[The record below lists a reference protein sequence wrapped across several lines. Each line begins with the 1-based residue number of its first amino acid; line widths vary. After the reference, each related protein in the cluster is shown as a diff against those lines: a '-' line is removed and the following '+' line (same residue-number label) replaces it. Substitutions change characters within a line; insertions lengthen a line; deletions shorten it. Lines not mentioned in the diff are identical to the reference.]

1 MSMWHFVG
9 NEHVVSLL
17 SKSVIKDHIS
27 HSYLFSGP
35 ANVGKETLAIKFAQF
50 LQCKDFSI
58 EGPCG
63 VCLSCWKISQ
73 ENHPDVR
80 FVEVDSEKNIS
91 RNRFSVGIED
101 IIDIQRTFILK
112 PLEGVYRIFIFRE
125 ASFLTEDAFGALL
138 KWIEE
143 PPPNVIFILIT
154 DNYSAILPTITS
166 RCQIITFTHVSQEKI
181 DSALAQFSYGDQ
193 QQRIELSKLSKGS
206 IGWAINASK
215 NPEIID
221 DYKHR
226 IHIASTLFESDLE
239 SRLEY
244 AEDMDRALRNDKE
257 EAIKNL
263 GILMSWWRDL
273 MVAKN
278 ELPGSVLNT
287 FALDVLLR
295 HSAMMSNFQI
305 LTFIHKIEET
315 IELLKRN
322 VNSRLVLDSLMLSVP
337 DKLENNK

>member
-1 MSMWHFVG
+1 MWNFVG

-17 SKSVIKDHIS
+17 SKSVINGHIS

-50 LQCKDFSI
+50 LQCKDFST

-63 VCLSCWKISQ
+63 ACLSCWKISK
-73 ENHPDVR
+73 ENHPDVQ
-80 FVEVDSEKNIS
+80 FIEVNPAKNIS
-91 RNRFSVGIED
+91 GNKFSVGIED

-112 PLEGVYRIFIFRE
+112 PLEGMYRIFIFRE

-143 PPPNVIFILIT
+143 PPPNVVFILIT
-154 DNYSAILPTITS
+154 DNYSEILPTITS
-166 RCQIITFTHVSQEKI
+166 RCQTIAFTHVSQEKI
-181 DSALAQFSYGDQ
+181 ESALAQSSYGDK
-193 QQRIELSKLSKGS
+193 QQRLELSKLSKGS
-206 IGWAINASK
+206 IGWAIKASK

-221 DYKHR
+221 DYKHK
-226 IHIASTLFESDLE
+226 IHIASTLFENDLE
-239 SRLEY
+239 SRLKY
-244 AEDMDRALRNDKE
+244 AEDIDRTLRNDKE
-257 EAIKNL
+257 EAIKHL
-263 GILMSWWRDL
+263 GVLMSWWRDL
-273 MVAKN
+273 MVIKN
-278 ELPGSVLNT
+278 GLPGNALNT

-305 LTFIHKIEET
+305 LTFIHKIGET
-315 IELLKRN
+315 IELLKNN

>member
-1 MSMWHFVG
+1 MSMWNFVG
-9 NEHVVSLL
+9 NEHLVSLL
-17 SKSVIKDHIS
+17 AKSVTKGQIS

-50 LQCKDFSI
+50 LQCKDVSI

-63 VCLSCWKISQ
+63 VCLSCWKILQ

-80 FVEVDSEKNIS
+80 IIEVNPEQNIS
-91 RNRFSVGIED
+91 GNKFSVGIED

-112 PLEGVYRIFIFRE
+112 PLEGMYRIFIFRE
-125 ASFLTEDAFGALL
+125 ASFLTDDAFGALL

-143 PPPNVIFILIT
+143 PPPNVVFILIT

-166 RCQIITFTHVSQEKI
+166 RCQIIAFTHVSQEKI
-181 DSALAQFSYGDQ
+181 EATLAQSSYGDQ
-193 QQRIELSKLSKGS
+193 QQRVELSKLSRGS
-206 IGWAINASK
+206 VGWAINASK

-226 IHIASTLFESDLE
+226 IHIASTLFENDLE

-244 AEDMDRALRNDKE
+244 AEDIDRTLRNDKE
-257 EAIKNL
+257 GAIKNL
-263 GILMSWWRDL
+263 GVLMSWWRDL
-273 MVAKN
+273 MVTKN
-278 ELPGSVLNT
+278 GLPGSVLNT
-287 FALDVLLR
+287 FALDILLR

-315 IELLKRN
+315 IELLKNN

-337 DKLENNK
+337 DKLENKK